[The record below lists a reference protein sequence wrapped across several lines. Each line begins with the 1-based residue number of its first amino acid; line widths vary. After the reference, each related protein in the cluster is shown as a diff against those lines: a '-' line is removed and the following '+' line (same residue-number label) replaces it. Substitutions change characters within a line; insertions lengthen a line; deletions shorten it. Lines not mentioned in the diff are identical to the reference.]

1 MRILTILGTRP
12 EAIKLAPV
20 IRALGQHPAIDH
32 TLCVTGQHREML
44 DQVLALFGITPDH
57 DLDLMTAGQDLNHLA
72 AAVLSGVGNIIAR
85 SRPDWVIVQGDTTT
99 ALAAALAAFHHNV
112 KVAHVEAGLR
122 TGDLRSPWP
131 EEMNRRLISRIATL
145 HFAPTPHAAANLK
158 AEGIAEDAILM
169 TGNTGVDALHHITA
183 ELDRSPDRQAALDN
197 DFAFLDRA
205 RRLVLVTGHRRE
217 NFDAGLGRMCDALR
231 RVADRGDV
239 DILYPVHPNP
249 RVREIAHAALAGH
262 PFIHLIEPPD
272 YLAFVYLMR
281 RCHLIVT
288 DSGGVQ
294 EEAPALGKPVLI
306 ARDTTERPEAI
317 AAGAARLVGA
327 ETGSLAAAIHE
338 LLNDPAAYQ
347 RMAQARDL
355 FGDGQAASRITGRLA
370 HAAAAPH

>member
-1 MRILTILGTRP
+1 MRVLTILGTRP

-20 IRALGQHPAIDH
+20 IRALDAAPAIDH

-44 DQVLALFGITPDH
+44 DQVLDLFGITPDH
-57 DLDLMTAGQDLNHLA
+57 DLDLMTAGQDLNRLA
-72 AAVLSGVGNIIAR
+72 AAVLSGVGNIIGHC
-85 SRPDWVIVQGDTTT
+85 RPDWVVVQGDTTT
-99 ALAAALAAFHHNV
+99 AVAAAITAFHHNV

-131 EEMNRRLISRIATL
+131 EEMNRRLISQIASL
-145 HFAPTPHAAANLK
+145 HFAPTPQAAANLK
-158 AEGIAEDAILM
+158 AEGIAEDAIVM
-169 TGNTGVDALHHITA
+169 TGNTVVDALHHITA
-183 ELDRSPDRQAALDN
+183 ELDRAPDRQAALDEE
-197 DFAFLDRA
+197 FAFLDRA

-217 NFDAGLGRMCDALR
+217 NLDAGLGRMCQALR

-239 DILYPVHPNP
+239 DILYPVHLNP
-249 RVREIAHAALAGH
+249 AVRSVAHAALADH
-262 PFIHLIEPPD
+262 PSIHLIEPVD

-327 ETGSLAAAIHE
+327 KAGPLAAAIHE
-338 LLNDPAAYQ
+338 LLDDHAAYQ

-355 FGDGQAASRITGRLA
+355 FGDGKAASRIAERLA
-370 HAAAAPH
+370 HVTPR